1 MQSLCRRPR
10 CLRTAVLGCDRI
22 WPYLAEKIDL
32 FIAPANC
39 DVQSLRAPLIG
50 AGCENPNLIPAGRV
64 MAIRRADVRVWPVW
78 YQPVSHPC
86 GSPPSIGFH
95 SGRRRG
101 TRPRRGQHGSFRQ
114 QQNQHSRATRVC
126 AHHAGRSGM
135 RYRTGP
141 APIARLSHL
150 PVCGVH
156 PHSGG
161 EREFFDLLEKLR
173 RVDLDTAGD
182 LMPATQH

>member
-10 CLRTAVLGCDRI
+10 CLRAAVLGCDRI
-22 WPYLAEKIDL
+22 WPYLAEKLIFL
-32 FIAPANC
+32 LLQQIAMCNPC
-39 DVQSLRAPLIG
+39 GAPLIG
-50 AGCENPNLIPAGRV
+50 AGCENPNFIPAGRV
-64 MAIRRADVRVWPVW
+64 MAIRRADVRVWLVW

-114 QQNQHSRATRVC
+114 QRNQHSRATRVC
-126 AHHAGRSGM
+126 AHHVGRSGM

-150 PVCGVH
+150 LVCGVH

-161 EREFFDLLEKLR
+161 RTRIF
-173 RVDLDTAGD
+173 
-182 LMPATQH
+182 